1 MLWEIEMG
9 VPYQMTKENDIFSGL
24 GSDGS
29 RTTQSRTGQEKSSG
43 SSNKMEGES
52 LESIKE
58 DVDNAADADD
68 GNVGNIEDVHS
79 DTEMTEANSN
89 LEGKALPNQEDFK
102 SLDDEAEMLAKE
114 IRRAECIVECFE
126 GIRV

>member
-1 MLWEIEMG
+1 MG

-89 LEGKALPNQEDFK
+89 LEGKALPNQDLK